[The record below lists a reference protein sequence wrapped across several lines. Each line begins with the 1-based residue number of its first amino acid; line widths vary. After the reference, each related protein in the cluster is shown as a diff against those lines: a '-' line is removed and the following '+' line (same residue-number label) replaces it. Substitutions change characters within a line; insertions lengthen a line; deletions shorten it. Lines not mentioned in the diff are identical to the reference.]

1 MDGIQILIFIVV
13 ALVYFIQWLARQ
25 GGNQNQNNPQSR
37 GQGSSTEEEKVRRFM
52 EALGMPTQDQPPPPP
67 KKAESAP
74 PPPPRQ
80 GRVEPQ
86 PLPKQATPPARQ
98 APPERDYYAIDEKPE
113 MAEVD
118 AWGNKIKEMQRK
130 AQEAEERFKSIQQSV
145 AAKGGSTAGLGKAVG
160 DFSEDEPVHEEGEKD
175 AYAIIAEMEVGKAS
189 TLRRLMQTTAG
200 AQQAVVLREVL
211 GPPKG
216 MEY

>member
-67 KKAESAP
+67 KKAEAAP
-74 PPPPRQ
+74 PPPPQ
-80 GRVEPQ
+80 SRVEPQ
-86 PLPKQATPPARQ
+86 PIPKQATPTARQ
-98 APPERDYYAIDEKPE
+98 SPPERDYYAIDEKPE

-160 DFSEDEPVHEEGEKD
+160 DFSEDEPEHEEGEKD

-189 TLRRLMQTTAG
+189 TLRKLMQTTAG

-211 GPPKG
+211 GSPKG

>member
-25 GGNQNQNNPQSR
+25 GGNQNQNPQSR
-37 GQGSSTEEEKVRRFM
+37 GQGGSNEEEKVRRFM

-67 KKAESAP
+67 KRAEATP
-74 PPPPRQ
+74 PPPPAQR
-80 GRVEPQ
+80 RMAPQ
-86 PLPKQATPPARQ
+86 PLQQ
-98 APPERDYYAIDEKPE
+98 APPPQPKPAERDYYAIEEKPE
-113 MAEVD
+113 MADVD

-130 AQEAEERFKSIQQSV
+130 AQEAEERFKSVQRNV
-145 AAKGGSTAGLGKAVG
+145 AAKGGNPTGLGKAVG
-160 DFSEDEPVHEEGEKD
+160 DFSKDEPEEQAEAD
-175 AYAIIAEMEVGKAS
+175 AYAIMAQMEVGKAS
-189 TLRRLMQTTAG
+189 TLLKLMQTTAG

-216 MEY
+216 LES

>member
-67 KKAESAP
+67 KKAEAAP
-74 PPPPRQ
+74 PPPPQ
-80 GRVEPQ
+80 SRVEPQ
-86 PLPKQATPPARQ
+86 PIPKQATPARQ

-160 DFSEDEPVHEEGEKD
+160 DFSEDEPEHEEREKD

-189 TLRRLMQTTAG
+189 TLRKLMQTTAG